1 MKKIYLLFLGLP
13 ILLSA
18 CGAGAFAKPL
28 PTTTVAAT
36 SSPTAAAAMTPTSS
50 ITPTFTASPSPT
62 PTWVHQGPENVL
74 VPIILYHRIAVSPTD
89 GVNYKSPY
97 YVKPELF
104 EEEMKLLHNWGYQTI
119 AAETLVKAIKEGAEL
134 PPRPILITFDD
145 GHLDNYT
152 TAFPIMQKYGFT
164 GVLYIVGNY
173 LGAENYMNAEQI
185 KEMAAA
191 GWEVGSHSMSHAD
204 LPSLEPQRQRYEIV
218 ESRNFLEEKLGVR
231 VRTIAYPF
239 GSSNSGVIDY
249 AIFAGYTGG
258 MGLGFTHDQGT
269 GNLYNLQRRDIKGTY
284 DIKQFA
290 AFLPWQGDPAFLPT
304 DTPTPTPTPSRTP
317 VPTYTIASP

>member
-1 MKKIYLLFLGLP
+1 MKKVIILLLGLS

-18 CGAGAFAKPL
+18 CGTGIFAE
-28 PTTTVAAT
+28 PTATATVTVT
-36 SSPTAAAAMTPTSS
+36 SSPTATATITPTST

-62 PTWVHQGPENVL
+62 PTWVHQGPESVL
-74 VPIILYHRIAVSPTD
+74 VPIILYHRIAISPTD

-119 AAETLVKAIKEGAEL
+119 TTEMLINAIKDGADL

-145 GHLDNYT
+145 GNLDNYV

-173 LGAENYMNAEQI
+173 LGAENYMNADQV
-185 KEMAAA
+185 KEMATA
-191 GWEVGSHSMSHAD
+191 GWEIGSHSMSHAD
-204 LPSLEPQRQRYEIV
+204 LPSLEPQQQRYEVV
-218 ESRNFLEEKLGVR
+218 ESRVFLEEKLGVT
-231 VRTIAYPF
+231 VQTIAYPF
-239 GSSNSGVIDY
+239 GKGNTGIVDY
-249 AIFAGYTGG
+249 AMFAGYIAG
-258 MGLGFTHDQGT
+258 MGLGYTHDQT
-269 GNLYNLQRRDIKGTY
+269 LYNLYSLQRRDIKGTY

-290 AFLPWQGDPAFLPT
+290 SYLPWQGDPAFFPTETPAPTVSPSQTPIPTNTLPT
-304 DTPTPTPTPSRTP
+304 P
-317 VPTYTIASP
+317 